1 MSYTDLITV
10 GVPTYNRPDGLK
22 HTLDCLLK
30 QTYQNMRIIVSD
42 NCSINQKAINEIV
55 DEYSKK
61 DSRIEFFRQEQNI
74 GAIKNLMFLLNKA
87 ESEFFMWAADDD
99 EFDEMFVEEL
109 CRALVEHPEA
119 VVTISGVT
127 VTDQMTDTPITVNLT
142 PHLQKLS
149 GKTAFERLSN
159 HIMQP
164 VEQGSAR
171 ILWGLCRREILKNAV
186 ESVVLQSK
194 KDEILWIDF
203 PVDLEI
209 LKYGDVVVV
218 PKELFHVYL
227 LPTSD
232 GLREGNTFNKK
243 EVEMCK
249 RSYQAYHNVVNDSDL
264 TETQKQFLNKILSR
278 KQSMDL
284 IKIVPFYVIKR
295 YAPWLARWL
304 KKVYFALI
312 VR

>member
-30 QTYQNMRIIVSD
+30 QTYRNLRIMVSD
-42 NCSINQKAINEIV
+42 NCSVNQKVIDEIV
-55 DEYSKK
+55 NEYSKK
-61 DSRIEFFRQEQNI
+61 DLSIEFFRQEKNI

-99 EFDEMFVEEL
+99 EFDETFVEEL
-109 CRALVEHPEA
+109 SKALIAQPEA
-119 VVTISGVT
+119 AVAISGVT
-127 VTDQMTDTPITVNLT
+127 VTDQMTDTPITINLT
-142 PHLQKLS
+142 PHLKKLS

-159 HIMQP
+159 HITQP

-171 ILWGLCRREILKNAV
+171 ILWGLCRRETLSKAV
-186 ESVVLQSK
+186 ESVVRQSK

-249 RSYQAYHNVVNDSDL
+249 RSYQAYHNVVNHSEL
-264 TETQKQFLNKILSR
+264 TKSQKQFLNKILSR

-304 KKVYFALI
+304 KKVYFALF